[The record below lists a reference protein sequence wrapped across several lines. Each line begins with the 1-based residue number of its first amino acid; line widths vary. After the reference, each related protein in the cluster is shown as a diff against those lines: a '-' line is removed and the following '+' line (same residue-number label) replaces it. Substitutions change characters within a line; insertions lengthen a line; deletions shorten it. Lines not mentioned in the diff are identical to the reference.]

1 MYLKCPSCGFEFG
14 VFFADGITE
23 EEKIEL
29 KRCPCG
35 TMCEEI
41 EFFGRGK
48 SEPRNKKEE
57 A

>member
-48 SEPRNKKEE
+48 SEPPKEE